1 MLIKFN
7 NINYIFFETY
17 RAVRNQNE
25 AKEGGRNYI

>member
-7 NINYIFFETY
+7 NINIFFETY